1 MNDSLP
7 DDRDRELAA
16 RLVESRDWPESED
29 GLVDALRAYRD
40 VYDAI
45 PQDAGRGAAIW
56 AQIERT
62 TRLGGSRPALRRVTP
77 MRLVWGTVSIAAAVL
92 ILIMVP
98 RILSPA
104 AGQLLAEASTSQVEY
119 QTVDGSLITLRP
131 GSRVFGVEGS
141 SEFRLEGEAFF
152 SVTRN
157 PERVFSVSTDFGRVE
172 VLGTQFNV
180 LATDALTSVY
190 LEEGSVRFSAGSS
203 EVILEP
209 GQRVEADVRVMPTVE
224 SVSGAEDLDW
234 MRGELVYESRSAGE
248 VANELGRHFGIA
260 IQIPVGVRSEFVTGT
275 LVLGEQSAALADFAL
290 VLGGQFVESGSGLR
304 FISN

>member
-40 VYDAI
+40 VYEAI
-45 PQDAGRGAAIW
+45 PQDARRGAAIW
-56 AQIERT
+56 AKIERA
-62 TRLGGSRPALRRVTP
+62 TRVGASRLAVRRFTP

-92 ILIMVP
+92 ILIAVP

-104 AGQLLAEASTSQVEY
+104 PGQLLAEASTSQVEY
-119 QTVDGSLITLRP
+119 QTADGSVITLRP
-131 GSRVFGVEGS
+131 GSRVFGTKVA

-157 PERVFSVSTDFGRVE
+157 PDRIFSVATDFGRVE
-172 VLGTQFNV
+172 VLGTRFNV
-180 LATDALTSVY
+180 LATDTLTSVY
-190 LEEGSVRFSAGSS
+190 LQEGSVRFLAGSS

-209 GQRVEADVRVMPTVE
+209 GQRVAASERVMQPVE
-224 SVSGAEDLDW
+224 SVSGVEDLDW
-234 MRGELVYESRSAGE
+234 ISGRLVYESRSAGE
-248 VANELGRHFGIA
+248 VASELGRHFGIT
-260 IQIPVGVRSEFVTGT
+260 IQIPEGVRSEFLTGT

-304 FISN
+304 FIRN